1 VRSPQ
6 ATLGA
11 WFGPPWNTITM
22 RALFAARI
30 LMSVARSLAGIVV
43 PIYLAEQGY
52 SALKLGFLFVC
63 VGIASA
69 LMSTAIGAL
78 SDRLGRK
85 PFLVTIPLFMSVAGV
100 VFALTRSVPAIFLAA
115 SFGSFG
121 RGAGAGAGAVGPYQP
136 AESALVTESIGSAQ
150 RNDAFARLSLGST
163 IGALIGGLVA
173 TSVGGKVAHGTSAIH
188 AHRVASVA
196 SGAAHVPIG
205 SYKVAFLAIAA
216 MGVGAALLGSMVVDR
231 SLARSR
237 SQQKARSEGRPSSGA
252 SDGFWPRRSMTI
264 LVRLWI
270 ANGVNGIAIGMFGPF
285 ITYWLYR
292 RYGVGPAQV
301 GLLFALVNLASLISP
316 VIAPMLARR
325 FHTIRTIVVVRVL
338 QALLIVPMVLSP
350 YYWMA
355 GGIYLIRMI
364 AQRVALPL
372 RQSYAVGMADPSE
385 RARVAALSNLPAQ
398 AAMSLSP
405 LLAGY
410 LFDEVSLALPFEL
423 SAGLQLVNAGLY
435 QAFFHDRPP
444 EEERPTE
451 EG

>member
-1 VRSPQ
+1 
-6 ATLGA
+6 
-11 WFGPPWNTITM
+11 M

-69 LMSTAIGAL
+69 LMSTAIGAI

-100 VFALTRSVPAIFLAA
+100 VFAVTRSVPAIFLAA

-136 AESALVTESIGSAQ
+136 AESALVTESIGSSQ

-173 TSVGGKVAHGTSAIH
+173 TSVGGKVAHGASAIG
-188 AHRVASVA
+188 AHGAVTLAH
-196 SGAAHVPIG
+196 GAARVPIG
-205 SYKVAFLAIAA
+205 SYRVAFLAIAG
-216 MGVGAALLGSMVVDR
+216 MGIGAAILGSMVVDR
-231 SLARSR
+231 SLSRSR
-237 SQQKARSEGRPSSGA
+237 EQRAARLLGKPSSGE
-252 SDGFWPRRSMTI
+252 SRGFWPRRSMAI

-355 GGIYLIRMI
+355 GGIYIVRMI

-372 RQSYAVGMADPSE
+372 RQSYAVGMADPTE

-423 SAGLQLVNAGLY
+423 SAGLQLINAGLY

-451 EG
+451 ED

>member
-1 VRSPQ
+1 MLR
-6 ATLGA
+6 A

-69 LMSTAIGAL
+69 LMSTAIGAI

-100 VFALTRSVPAIFLAA
+100 VFAVTRSVPAIFLAA

-136 AESALVTESIGSAQ
+136 AESALVTESIGSSQ

-173 TSVGGKVAHGTSAIH
+173 TSVGGKVAHGASAIG
-188 AHRVASVA
+188 AHGTATLA
-196 SGAAHVPIG
+196 HGAARVPIG
-205 SYKVAFLAIAA
+205 SYRVAFLAIAG
-216 MGVGAALLGSMVVDR
+216 MGIGAAILGSMVVDR
-231 SLARSR
+231 SLSRSR
-237 SQQKARSEGRPSSGA
+237 EQRAARLLGKPSSGE
-252 SDGFWPRRSMTI
+252 SRGFWPRRSMAI

-355 GGIYLIRMI
+355 GGIYIVRMI

-372 RQSYAVGMADPSE
+372 RQSYAVGMADPTE

-423 SAGLQLVNAGLY
+423 SAGLQLINAGLY

-451 EG
+451 ED